1 MLRFSFLLQSLLLFL
16 PRLEGDKNQ
25 AATGWPQRAEWRIG
39 FGMLPQSAT
48 SQGAKTNLT
57 SPFHFTVCSR
67 KTQYSTTTVAE
78 PTRHAHRRTSVHH
91 LQSAHWNWQTACVG
105 CLDPPPPP
113 APWHRGILF
122 ISDRKRPLRQSLKT
136 TGLLSKLFA
145 GSHQSL
151 RHSFPSH
158 PAGLTGAGFPHGSR
172 GLWWSTAAQAFCDL
186 SQTAHHWP
194 DRMKKDP

>member
-1 MLRFSFLLQSLLLFL
+1 MLRFTFLLQSLLLFL

-145 GSHQSL
+145 GSHQSIHSRPTQLVWLERDSRMGAAACGDPRQHKPSVTYL
-151 RHSFPSH
+151 RQRTTD
-158 PAGLTGAGFPHGSR
+158 LTGWRKTPN
-172 GLWWSTAAQAFCDL
+172 
-186 SQTAHHWP
+186 
-194 DRMKKDP
+194 